1 MKEFNVSDMFKRLSE
16 VLDEAEKHIVMIR
29 ASRPRTKDTPKR
41 PNLYL
46 VTQKEMDRL
55 RGSE

>member
-1 MKEFNVSDMFKRLSE
+1 VKEFNVSDMFKRLSE
-16 VLDEAEKHIVMIR
+16 VLDEAEKGVVMIR
-29 ASRPRTKDTPKR
+29 AARAKTKEQGKR